1 MGETEMKRSQHWFGV
16 AAGLSLLFVLLNP
29 APLVAAQQISS
40 GNNNLGQFQ
49 VFTLYGGVTVAGVGL
64 RRVLVA
70 FGSGVL
76 ATSHLARLDN

>member
-1 MGETEMKRSQHWFGV
+1 MKRPTNWLSV
-16 AAGLSLLFVLLNP
+16 AAGLSLLLVMLNP
-29 APLVAAQQISS
+29 SPLVAAQQISI

-64 RRVLVA
+64 RWALVA
-70 FGSGVL
+70 LLTFGPGAL

>member
-1 MGETEMKRSQHWFGV
+1 LVM
-16 AAGLSLLFVLLNP
+16 LNP
-29 APLVAAQQISS
+29 SPLVAAQQISI

-64 RRVLVA
+64 RGVLVA